1 MAYETR
7 LGSLASYEKGGV
19 EVIDDDP
26 KNYAF
31 SNIFEVA
38 SLAKPF
44 EQIAVG
50 KNFEYVLEAVR
61 VEGTSGECA
70 ETGNINAFG
79 EAQPHQQKLV
89 GHVLARERVVNG
101 KAMAVGLDAHEPRL
115 RPLFRRGRMPVARD
129 IEPAVG
135 ARSDAG
141 VFLGAPVDEVMLAL
155 STQARVIGNLVSRQT
170 MRGADLLRHI
180 VERARHRF
188 IRRLELAGRMQ
199 AEERRAFFDGELIE
213 REMFGGFRDRAF

>member
-50 KNFEYVLEAVR
+50 KNFQYVLEAVR
-61 VEGTSGECA
+61 VEGTSGWRA
-70 ETGNINAFG
+70 AAHDQSALVLDG
-79 EAQPHQQKLV
+79 EVEFTLKTMRDRQALPESGSVGVPDEAAQTLM
-89 GHVLARERVVNG
+89 GRVLAR
-101 KAMAVGLDAHEPRL
+101 
-115 RPLFRRGRMPVARD
+115 RGHLTLLPAGRAYRYSSHA
-129 IEPAVG
+129 PAVLLIQTVEG
-135 ARSDAG
+135 PD
-141 VFLGAPVDEVMLAL
+141 
-155 STQARVIGNLVSRQT
+155 TQFRWAEICQT
-170 MRGADLLRHI
+170 A
-180 VERARHRF
+180 
-188 IRRLELAGRMQ
+188 
-199 AEERRAFFDGELIE
+199 
-213 REMFGGFRDRAF
+213 